1 MAAMITED
9 AIRELA
15 GFRGERAP
23 VTSCYLDV
31 DGRKFRR
38 HNDYEAEL
46 QRLLRRARWKVNG
59 TASVADDFRRIEEFV
74 RSGIDR
80 HTVRGVAV
88 FSCTA
93 HDFFETVTLPVPV
106 RSQLVI
112 NPVPA
117 VRQLEE
123 VVREYERFGVLLA
136 DRQRARLFVFEL
148 GQLVDHSELLDELPR
163 DYDQRGERERG
174 DTQHHV
180 EALAAAHLR
189 RAAEAAWLVYRDV
202 GFEHLAIGAPDAI
215 AGQLESTLHP
225 YLRERLV
232 ARIPAGVGAS
242 PDAIRRAA
250 ASVEEAVERRREGR
264 LVDQLRDAVGQG
276 GRAVAGLD
284 HVLDALADRRLERML
299 VSHGFSESGWQCG
312 GCGRLASVGRHCP
325 RCREEMRV
333 IDDVVEEAVEDALAQ
348 SCRIDVCVNNADLD
362 CVGRIGAFLRY

>member
-1 MAAMITED
+1 MITED

-31 DGRKFRR
+31 DGRRFRR
-38 HNDYEAEL
+38 HHDYEQEL

-59 TASVADDFRRIEEFV
+59 TASVADDFRKIEDFV
-74 RSGIDR
+74 RSGLDR

-106 RSQLVI
+106 RSQIVI

-148 GQLVDHSELLDELPR
+148 GQLVDYSELLDELPR

-174 DTQHHV
+174 DNQHHV

-189 RAAEAAWLVYRDV
+189 RAADAAWAVFQDV
-202 GFEHLAIGAPDAI
+202 GFEHLAIGAPDPI
-215 AGQLESTLHP
+215 ARQLESSLHP
-225 YLRERLV
+225 YLRDRV
-232 ARIPAGVGAS
+232 VTRIPVGVGAS
-242 PDAIRRAA
+242 PDEIRRAA
-250 ASVEEAVERRREGR
+250 AGVEEEVERRRETR
-264 LVDQLRDAVGQG
+264 LVEQLRDTVGKG

-284 HVLDALADRRLERML
+284 RVLAALGDRRLDRLL
-299 VSHGFSESGWQCG
+299 VSHGFSATGWQCQA
-312 GCGRLASVGRHCP
+312 CDRLASVGRQCSV
-325 RCREEMRV
+325 CGQEMRV
-333 IDDVVEEAVEDALAQ
+333 IDDVVEEAVEEALAQ
-348 SCRIDVCVNNADLD
+348 SCRIDVCVANADLD
-362 CVGRIGAFLRY
+362 CVGRIGGFLRY